1 MLIYAHRGNS
11 SFYPENTMSAFRSA
25 VESGAHG
32 IETDVHCT
40 KDGIL
45 VLTHDEEI
53 SRVSD
58 GTGMIKDMTYEELLK
73 YDFGLWK
80 GEAFK
85 GERIPRLEELLDLLE
100 ETDMMLN
107 IELKMGFLLY
117 PDIEEQ
123 VLEMVK
129 KKGFLKRVIF
139 SSFNHYSLDKL
150 RKLDKD
156 ALIAPLY
163 SSGLFEPYNYA
174 LTFQANAIHPY
185 YLAMDRFIVEECH
198 KRGIMVNLWTVNDPS
213 LVKTFE
219 DMGVDAIIT
228 DHPKELLT
236 KLRS

>member
-1 MLIYAHRGNS
+1 MFIYAHRGNS
-11 SFYPENTMSAFRSA
+11 SVYPENTMPAFRSA

-40 KDGIL
+40 SDGVL

-53 SRVSD
+53 SKVSD
-58 GTGMIKDMTYEELLK
+58 GKGMIKDMTYAELLT
-73 YDFGLWK
+73 YDFGSWK

-100 ETDMMLN
+100 DTGMMLN

-123 VLEMVK
+123 VLDLVK
-129 KKGFLKRVIF
+129 KRGFLSRVIF
-139 SSFNHYSLDKL
+139 SSFNHYSLDKI

-156 ALIAPLY
+156 ALTAPLY
-163 SSGLFEPYNYA
+163 TSGLFEPYSYA

-185 YLAMDRFIVEECH
+185 YLSIDRSIVEECH
-198 KRGIMVNLWTVNDPS
+198 KRNLLVNLWTVNDPA

-219 DMGVDAIIT
+219 AMGIDGIIT
-228 DHPKELLT
+228 DHPQELM
-236 KLRS
+236 KILRS